1 MLGMVWTQP
10 LNVFSNSAYI
20 VRSKLLFF
28 VVGIVTTS
36 GPGGTAKHLVKLL
49 PGQTLSSIA
58 HKLTPQ
64 QQQAYRIT
72 LLKQQQQQQQQRLQ
86 QQTQQ
91 QSSQQIQQRRQQQ
104 ISQPGQTQPST
115 TAIETAPKS
124 ASPVRY

>member
-10 LNVFSNSAYI
+10 LNVFSNSACI

-49 PGQTLSSIA
+49 PGQTLSSIT

-72 LLKQQQQQQQQRLQ
+72 LLKQQQQQQQRLQ
-86 QQTQQ
+86 QQSQQ

-104 ISQPGQTQPST
+104 TSQPGQTQPST